1 MLNAVG
7 ALFTFAITF
16 GAMLASIGAGRRL
29 GRRTLAGEEATRPAG
44 LGTVETVAFALLGLL
59 LAFTFSGA
67 AQRFDTRRAQIVE
80 EANDIG
86 TAWLRL
92 DLLPPAAQPKLRE
105 AFRRYV
111 DARLLHYRSTG
122 KSDIEAARAAYDR
135 SSELQNEIW
144 ADAVAA
150 CREAPSQ
157 ASIVLL
163 PALNAMFDITTT
175 RRAATQM
182 HPPRVVFVVLFAI
195 ALVCALLV
203 GYEMGASP
211 AQSPVHVWGYAA
223 ILAFTL
229 YVILDFEYPRLGLI
243 RIDEF
248 DKYLVQIRAAMK

>member
-7 ALFTFAITF
+7 AVLTFTITF
-16 GAMLASIGAGRRL
+16 VAMLSCIGVGRRL
-29 GRRTLAGEEATRPAG
+29 GRRALVGEETTHPAG
-44 LGTVETVAFALLGLL
+44 LGTVETVAFGLLGLL

-80 EANDIG
+80 EANDVG

-92 DLLPPAAQPKLRE
+92 DLLPQAAQPKLRD

-111 DARLLHYRSTG
+111 DARLSHYRSIAD
-122 KSDIEAARAAYDR
+122 SDFEAARATYDR
-135 SSELQNEIW
+135 STALQNEIW
-144 ADAVAA
+144 TDAMAA
-150 CREAPSQ
+150 CREAPPQ

-175 RRAATQM
+175 RRAAAQM
-182 HPPRVVFVVLFAI
+182 HPPRVVFVVLFVI

-248 DKYLVQIRAAMK
+248 DAYLVQVRAAMK

>member
-7 ALFTFAITF
+7 AFLTFAITF
-16 GAMLASIGAGRRL
+16 GAMLAFIAAGRRF
-29 GRRTLAGEEATRPAG
+29 GRRALAGEEATRPAG

-67 AQRFDTRRAQIVE
+67 AQRLDTRRAQIVE
-80 EANDIG
+80 EANDVG

-92 DLLPPAAQPKLRE
+92 DLLPASAQPRLRE

-111 DARLLHYRSTG
+111 DARLAHFRG
-122 KSDIEAARAAYDR
+122 VAEADFPAARAAWDR
-135 SSELQNEIW
+135 SAALQNEIW
-144 ADAVAA
+144 ADAVTA
-150 CREAPSQ
+150 CREAPPQ

-175 RRAATQM
+175 RAAARDM
-182 HPPRVVFVVLFAI
+182 HPPKVVFVVLFAI

-211 AQSPVHVWGYAA
+211 TQSPVHIWAYAA

-248 DKYLVQIRAAMK
+248 DKYLIQVREAMK